1 MYIYICLSISIY
13 LSIYIDRHIDVH
25 LEGRWEEGSKGRVYN
40 IPLHAHTTTSFLSS
54 VGGHLGCIHVLAI
67 VNCAA
72 VNTDVHGINLQ

>member
-1 MYIYICLSISIY
+1 MSLYIY

-40 IPLHAHTTTSFLSS
+40 IPLHADTTTSFLSS